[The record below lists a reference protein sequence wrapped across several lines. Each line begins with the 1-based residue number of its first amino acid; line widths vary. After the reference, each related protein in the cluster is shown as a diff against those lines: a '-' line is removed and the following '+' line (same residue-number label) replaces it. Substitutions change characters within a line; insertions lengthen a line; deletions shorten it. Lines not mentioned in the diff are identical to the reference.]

1 MSCLAVNPLL
11 SVLRGCTFTTEQ
23 HRTWPRDSSCQNSNY
38 DTLKSTLRSSEG
50 LDFILQDISD
60 SIFCHFLKNIWLQLQ
75 DSSFLEF
82 HQGAQKLQQIA
93 SKR

>member
-1 MSCLAVNPLL
+1 MAAPSPQ
-11 SVLRGCTFTTEQ
+11 SSTEPGPGTAAAKTRIIA
-23 HRTWPRDSSCQNSNY
+23 HS
-38 DTLKSTLRSSEG
+38 KSTLRSSEG

-75 DSSFLEF
+75 DSSFLAF

>member
-11 SVLRGCTFTTEQ
+11 SVLHGCTFTTQQ
-23 HRTWPRDSSCQNSNY
+23 HRDSSCQNSNY
-38 DTLKSTLRSSEG
+38 DTLTSTLRSSEG